1 MTSGHGHG
9 RRHRGRELALRVLF
23 ELEGTEKTVEWAL
36 PYQAHEL
43 GATPDVEAFARR
55 LVVGCLQHA
64 DQLDTALEDASSNW
78 RLVEIGKVERAALR
92 LGAYE
97 LLYERDTPM
106 AVVIDESVE
115 LAKSYSGDVPA
126 QFVNGVL
133 GNIARARV

>member
-1 MTSGHGHG
+1 M
-9 RRHRGRELALRVLF
+9 
-23 ELEGTEKTVEWAL
+23 
-36 PYQAHEL
+36 
-43 GATPDVEAFARR
+43 
-55 LVVGCLQHA
+55 
-64 DQLDTALEDASSNW
+64 
-78 RLVEIGKVERAALR
+78 ERAALR